1 MSFHSLEYLLFLPL
15 AVAAYFLTPWR
26 LRWAV
31 IVAASVIFYA
41 SWRLDYI
48 VLLLFSTLVDY
59 TVALAMPRAGRRMRN
74 VLLGISLTAN
84 LGILIGFKFFADIA
98 NSLFASTF
106 RPDEGGLTPMLFLLP
121 LGISFYTFQTLSYTI
136 DVWRGKR
143 EPERHLGYF
152 AAYVMF
158 FPQLIAGPIER
169 FGKLMPQ
176 LRREQIFDWSSAA
189 AGGGMI
195 LIGLYKKLVLADGLA
210 PWIATSMERAGGQ
223 FAAGDVY
230 MLGVA
235 NAYRYY
241 CDLSGY
247 ADIAI
252 GSALLFGIR
261 LTPNFRRPFAA
272 GSINTLWQR
281 WHITISWWF
290 RDYFY
295 APLVRRFETVPFI
308 RPLGILATMGVI
320 GIWHG
325 ATWNWLTIGF
335 ASGVLMSV
343 SNNIRK
349 RLTRGRRYPALLKR
363 AFDAAELVL
372 LWIFIPIMGVL
383 VLIPDPAPAWAM
395 AGELARAPADLA
407 AGSLR
412 TIAMP
417 ATYLLVA
424 IAAIEIFKWFDARSP
439 VHEALVARGRTVAFA
454 FYLGLIAVLIVMG
467 TYGNPDFLYFQF

>member
-1 MSFHSLEYLLFLPL
+1 MSFHSLEYLLFLPTAL
-15 AVAAYFLTPWR
+15 AVYFLTPWR
-26 LRWAV
+26 FRWAV
-31 IVAASVIFYA
+31 IIVASVIFYA

-59 TVALAMPRAGRRMRN
+59 TVALAMPRAGRSWRN

-84 LGILIGFKFFADIA
+84 LGILLGFKFFAEFA

-106 RPDEGGLTPMLFLLP
+106 RPDDGGLTPMLFLLP

-176 LRREQIFDWSSAA
+176 LRQQQEFDWSR
-189 AGGGMI
+189 AGIGSGMI

-210 PWIATSMERAGGQ
+210 PWLAEVMSDTDAFR
-223 FAAGDVY
+223 AGDVFV
-230 MLGVA
+230 LGIG

-261 LTPNFRRPFAA
+261 LSQNFRRPFAA
-272 GSINTLWQR
+272 ASVAAMWQR
-281 WHITISWWF
+281 WHITVSNWF
-290 RDYFY
+290 RDYLY
-295 APLVRRFETVPFI
+295 LPLVRRFPGVPAARAVFTT
-308 RPLGILATMGVI
+308 AVMGVI

-325 ATWNWLTIGF
+325 ATWNWMTIGIL
-335 ASGVLMSV
+335 GGTIIGL
-343 SNNIRK
+343 SNYARK
-349 RLTRGRRYPALLKR
+349 QLATHTRYPQAMKVAL
-363 AFDAAELVL
+363 DTAERVF
-372 LWIFIPIMGVL
+372 LWIYIPVMGVL
-383 VLIPDPAPAWAM
+383 VLIPDPGPAWSMIAQM
-395 AGELARAPADLA
+395 SHAPADLVN
-407 AGSLR
+407 GSL
-412 TIAMP
+412 IAIEMP
-417 ATYLLVA
+417 ALYLLLA
-424 IAAIEIFKWFDARSP
+424 IAAIEAFKWLDARAP
-439 VHEALVARGRTVAFA
+439 VHQRLVARGRSAAFA
-454 FYLGLIAVLIVMG
+454 FYLALIAALVLLG

>member
-1 MSFHSLEYLLFLPL
+1 MSFHSLEYLLFLPTAL
-15 AVAAYFLTPWR
+15 AVYFLTPWR
-26 LRWAV
+26 FRWAV

-59 TVALAMPRAGRRMRN
+59 SVALAMPRAGRRLRN

-84 LGILIGFKFFADIA
+84 LGILLGFKFFTDWA

-106 RPDEGGLTPMLFLLP
+106 RPEDGGLTPMLFLLP

-176 LRREQIFDWSSAA
+176 LRGEQVFDLARVGT
-189 AGGGMI
+189 GGGMI

-210 PWIATSMERAGGQ
+210 PWIARSMEGAGGA
-223 FAAGDVY
+223 FAAGDVFL
-230 MLGVA
+230 LGVG

-252 GSALLFGIR
+252 GSALLFGIK
-261 LTPNFRRPFAA
+261 LSQNFRRPFAA
-272 GSINTLWQR
+272 ASVAVMWQR
-281 WHITISWWF
+281 WHITVSNWF
-290 RDYFY
+290 RDYLY
-295 APLVRRFETVPFI
+295 LPLVRRFPGVPAARAVFTTVV
-308 RPLGILATMGVI
+308 MGVI

-325 ATWNWLTIGF
+325 ATWNWMTIGILG
-335 ASGVLMSV
+335 GVIIGL
-343 SNNIRK
+343 SNYARK
-349 RLTRGRRYPALLKR
+349 QIATRTHYPQAVKR
-363 AFDAAELVL
+363 TLDIAERVF
-372 LWIFIPIMGVL
+372 LWLYIPVMGVL
-383 VLIPDPAPAWAM
+383 VLIPDPGPAWAM
-395 AGELARAPADLA
+395 IGEMAKAPAQALSGGLVRIDL
-407 AGSLR
+407 
-412 TIAMP
+412 P
-417 ATYLLVA
+417 ALYLVLA
-424 IAAIEIFKWFDARSP
+424 IAAIELFKWLDARAS
-439 VHEALVARGRTVAFA
+439 VHGWLVARGRAVTFA
-454 FYLGLIAVLIVMG
+454 FYLALIGALILFG